1 MAKETCSLLC
11 LIWGSVVWM
20 NKKPGYLR
28 PTVVKLFE
36 ENKGINIEKLKKERE
51 KIRKEEARK
60 CIYVYFTMKAK
71 PMDHMN

>member
-1 MAKETCSLLC
+1 
-11 LIWGSVVWM
+11 M

-51 KIRKEEARK
+51 KNKKRRGKKSFMQK
-60 CIYVYFTMKAK
+60 CIHVYFTMKAK